1 MKPLRRFLNALF
13 TIILHLIPWRL
24 LEKFERKIQLELGK
38 GWGSATTEA
47 EAKILSEIAKQII
60 FGDLVVYDIGA
71 NVGDWTASIQR
82 FLPDSRVVA
91 FEPSKEAFDRLTRR
105 FETSTCVTSVNLA
118 LGKENTETFLY
129 ADTSASG
136 LGSLTKRRVKHFG
149 LSFEHKEL
157 IKVITLDDWVENQVP
172 NLVPNIIK
180 MDVEGHELDVLMGAS
195 KCLNRIQIVQFEFG
209 GGNIDTKTYFQDFW
223 YFFESNGF
231 EIKRLT
237 PRGPKTVS
245 QYSEAF
251 ETFMP
256 TNYLAVHRQ
265 S

>member
-1 MKPLRRFLNALF
+1 MRSMRQFLKILF
-13 TIILHLIPWRL
+13 LKILHLVPWWL
-24 LEKFERKIQLELGK
+24 LEKLERKIQIELGK

-47 EAKILSEIAKQII
+47 EAKNVAEIARQII
-60 FGDLVVYDIGA
+60 SGDLIVYDIGA
-71 NVGDWTASIQR
+71 NVGDWSDSIQKY
-82 FLPDSRVVA
+82 LPDSRVFA
-91 FEPSKEAFDRLTRR
+91 FEPSKEAFDRLTKR
-105 FETSTCVTSVNLA
+105 FATSTRVTSVNLA

-129 ADTSASG
+129 ADSSASG

-149 LSFEHKEL
+149 LSFEHREPV
-157 IKVITLDDWVENQVP
+157 KVLTLDKWVESQPSNFA
-172 NLVPNIIK
+172 PNIVK
-180 MDVEGHELDVLMGAS
+180 LDVEGHELDVLMGAS
-195 KCLNRIQIVQFEFG
+195 KSLNQIQIVQFEFG

-223 YFFESNGF
+223 YFFESNRF

-237 PRGPKTVS
+237 PRGLKTIS

-256 TNYLAVHRQ
+256 TNYLAVRRQ